1 VTGQLSA
8 HDLGCWPN
16 PVAKAAYTSHA
27 TGMMGVPPVDPRTR
41 RACGDAAAGGSSSDK
56 VSLGRRYKHEW
67 RTTNPSEMER
77 TATDGEGWR
86 RWWPDGGTALM
97 VQGSVSEVL
106 WQEEENGK
114 MIDNSI

>member
-1 VTGQLSA
+1 
-8 HDLGCWPN
+8 
-16 PVAKAAYTSHA
+16 
-27 TGMMGVPPVDPRTR
+27 
-41 RACGDAAAGGSSSDK
+41 

-86 RWWPDGGTALM
+86 RWWPDGGTASM

-114 MIDNSI
+114 MIDNSIWRRGARGVELTEARWSTATNPVVAAVLQRSAVDEK